1 MKMQNENQELIE
13 NLIQY
18 IEQNEEKWY
27 RVAYYYARNQ
37 EVAMD
42 IVEEAITK
50 ALTKISSIKQAKFM
64 KTWFYRILINTAID
78 ETKRNRKNA
87 TFCLEDYQTEA
98 IEEDFTTNIQL
109 YEKINQLKPKLKT
122 VILLRFFE
130 DLKLSEI
137 AQVTKTN
144 ENTIKSRLYQ
154 ALDQLKVEWEEKEDD
169 KARF

>member
-1 MKMQNENQELIE
+1 MQNENQELIE

-42 IVEEAITK
+42 IVQEAITK

-87 TFCLEDYQTEA
+87 TFCLEDY
-98 IEEDFTTNIQL
+98 TTNIQL
-109 YEKINQLKPKLKT
+109 YKKINQLKPKLKT

-154 ALDQLKVEWEEKEDD
+154 ALDQLKVEWEEKEG
-169 KARF
+169 

>member
-1 MKMQNENQELIE
+1 MQNENQELIE

-42 IVEEAITK
+42 IVQEAITK

-154 ALDQLKVEWEEKEDD
+154 ALDQLKVEWEEKEHH

>member
-1 MKMQNENQELIE
+1 MQNENQELIE

-42 IVEEAITK
+42 IVQEAITK

>member
-42 IVEEAITK
+42 IVQEAITK

>member
-1 MKMQNENQELIE
+1 MQNENQELIE

-42 IVEEAITK
+42 IVQEAITK

-78 ETKRNRKNA
+78 ETKRNKKNA

>member
-42 IVEEAITK
+42 IVQEAITK

-109 YEKINQLKPKLKT
+109 YAKINQLKPKLKT

-154 ALDQLKVEWEEKEDD
+154 ALDQLKVEWEEKEG
-169 KARF
+169 

>member
-42 IVEEAITK
+42 IVQEAITK

-78 ETKRNRKNA
+78 ETKRNKKNA

-154 ALDQLKVEWEEKEDD
+154 ALEQLKVEWEEKEDD

>member
-1 MKMQNENQELIE
+1 MQNENQELIE

-42 IVEEAITK
+42 IVQEAITK

-78 ETKRNRKNA
+78 ETKRNKKNA

-154 ALDQLKVEWEEKEDD
+154 ALEQLKVEWEEKEDD

>member
-1 MKMQNENQELIE
+1 MQNENQELIE

-42 IVEEAITK
+42 IVQEAITK

-78 ETKRNRKNA
+78 ETKRNKKNA

-154 ALDQLKVEWEEKEDD
+154 ALNQLKVEWEEKEDD

>member
-1 MKMQNENQELIE
+1 MKTQNENQELVE
-13 NLIQY
+13 ELIRY

-42 IVEEAITK
+42 IVQEAIAK
-50 ALTKISSIKQAKFM
+50 ALTKISSIKQVEFM

-78 ETKRNRKNA
+78 EVKRNKKNS
-87 TFCLEDYQTEA
+87 TFCLEDYQTET

-144 ENTIKSRLYQ
+144 ENTVKSRLYQ
-154 ALDQLKVEWEEKEDD
+154 ALNQLKVEWEEKEE
-169 KARF
+169 

>member
-1 MKMQNENQELIE
+1 MKTLNKNQELVE
-13 NLIQY
+13 KLIQY

-27 RVAYYYARNQ
+27 RVAYYYAKDQ

-42 IVEEAITK
+42 IVQETITK
-50 ALTKISSIKQAKFM
+50 ALTKISTLKQVEFM

-78 ETKRNRKNA
+78 EAKKNEKNS
-87 TFCLEDYQTEA
+87 TFCLEDYLTET

-144 ENTIKSRLYQ
+144 ENTVKSRLYQ
-154 ALDQLKVEWEEKEDD
+154 ALNQLKVEWEEKEE
-169 KARF
+169 

>member
-1 MKMQNENQELIE
+1 MKMLNENQKLVEK
-13 NLIQY
+13 LIQY

-27 RVAYYYARNQ
+27 RVAYYYSRNQ
-37 EVAMD
+37 EMAMD
-42 IVEEAITK
+42 IVQEAVTK
-50 ALTKISSIKQAKFM
+50 ALTKVSSIKQTEYM
-64 KTWFYRILINTAID
+64 KTWFYRVLINTAID
-78 ETKRNRKNA
+78 ETKKNKSNT

-154 ALDQLKVEWEEKEDD
+154 ALNQLKVEWEEKEG
-169 KARF
+169 

>member
-42 IVEEAITK
+42 IVQEAITK

-144 ENTIKSRLYQ
+144 ENMIKSRLYQ